1 MQAKSEHVN
10 ILIMG
15 LKEELIP
22 PFFFLFFKNV
32 G

>member
-22 PFFFLFFKNV
+22 PFFFCFLKM
-32 G
+32 